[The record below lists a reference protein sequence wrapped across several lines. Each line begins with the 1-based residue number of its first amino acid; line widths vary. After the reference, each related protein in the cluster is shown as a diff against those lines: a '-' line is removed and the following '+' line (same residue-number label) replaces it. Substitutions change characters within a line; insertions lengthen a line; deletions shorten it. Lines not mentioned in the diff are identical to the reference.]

1 MVLPKFGLL
10 VVRPC
15 PAEALAALTL
25 VAAHLVLSTQGMSMY
40 SDVRESDGQTWLSE
54 SEILIKM
61 RL

>member
-25 VAAHLVLSTQGMSMY
+25 VAGHLVLSTQGIRCTVMY
-40 SDVRESDGQTWLSE
+40 VSLMARHGYLNLRS
-54 SEILIKM
+54 
-61 RL
+61 